1 MHTLIVNSADRIAGD
16 VNSFAVKLPN
26 SMQASKLQ
34 LVYFRGPN
42 LMFNITPLNNKIRF
56 NVGGTDY
63 TSAIPPGAY
72 TADQLLTAVGASM
85 NAQFNN
91 TVVAIYNDNT
101 LRTSI
106 VGAATFTINWSAL
119 QSIGAILGFTTNQG
133 VPASTAHVSD
143 RALNLAQPYFI
154 YLTLKGYS
162 LTGTD
167 TNSNNFHFYIPVSAN
182 TGEFID
188 YEPRRPQ
195 SINISGL
202 KSRLEFEVT
211 SNGPNSTPYDLNTG
225 DWSAVFAVKNSQL
238 KDGLSTDD

>member
-1 MHTLIVNSADRIAGD
+1 MHLCKHTLIVNSVDRVAGD

-26 SMQASKLQ
+26 SEPDASKIELT
-34 LVYFRGPN
+34 YFRGPN
-42 LMFNITPLNNKIRF
+42 LMFNITPNNNKINF

-63 TSAIPPGAY
+63 IVEISPGAY
-72 TADQLLTAVGASM
+72 TADQLLTSVGVEM

-91 TVVAIYNDNT
+91 TFVASYNVNT

-106 VGAATFTINWSAL
+106 VGAATFTINWSAS
-119 QSIGAILGFTTNQG
+119 QSIGLILGYTTNQG
-133 VPASTAHVSD
+133 ASTAHVSD

-154 YLTLKGYS
+154 YLTIKGYS

-211 SNGPNSTPYDLNTG
+211 SNGPFDLNTG
-225 DWSAVFAVKNSQL
+225 DWSAVFEVKNSQL
-238 KDGLSTDD
+238 KDSLSMDD